1 MGFLLAAISLGF
13 LGSFHCIGMCGP
25 IALALPVHNKP
36 PALKYALIVLY
47 NLGRITAYS
56 VFGLLAGIVGQ
67 SFAMAGLQQGLSI
80 GIGVILLF
88 SVFLTFKNSFSGM
101 GFFLWIK
108 MSLNRLFSRGTQ
120 SSLFLIG
127 FLNGLL
133 PCGLVY
139 VGIAGAVA
147 TGDIIKGALFMAAF
161 GAGTAPM
168 MFALPLIKS
177 NISVSAKSKIRK
189 ATPVMV
195 TVMAL
200 LLIVRGLNLGIPY
213 ISPQIKQNQVAC
225 CHENGPGKRTVIKC
239 NKPKS
244 SQDMEHCS
252 KNNPGN

>member
-1 MGFLLAAISLGF
+1 MEFLLAAISLGF

-25 IALALPVHNKP
+25 IALALPVHSKP
-36 PALKYALIVLY
+36 PALKYALIILY

-108 MSLNRLFSRGTQ
+108 TSFNRLFSRGTQ

-127 FLNGLL
+127 FLNGFL

-147 TGDIIKGALFMAAF
+147 TGDIIKGILFMAAF

-168 MFALPLIKS
+168 MFALPLVGS
-177 NISVSAKSKIRK
+177 SISMSAKNKIRR

-195 TVMAL
+195 TIMAL

-225 CHENGPGKRTVIKC
+225 CHENGSGKRPVIKC
-239 NKPKS
+239 HKPMAPQNVNS
-244 SQDMEHCS
+244 VQ
-252 KNNPGN
+252 NNPGN